1 MTENSAVYDPF
12 RPEGALEASGSRA
25 DGGGEVPEAMP
36 PWSPVEGG
44 DTHYGDHSAEAV
56 NLETSRSGAANL
68 QNPLADVRGLKRDS
82 NRGSQRSSQPNSNMA
97 SQSAQPPLR
106 SNTQQDLAGGS
117 MRRKSSNMEGSMRR
131 PASQSMRKNTMA
143 GSTLTKRSTLASMML
158 HGRVDVNRDDDDND
172 GMGTELESGRG
183 EEEEE
188 EEGLEGGTNT
198 AERLEAEQIFMP
210 NMRREAFI
218 PVRIARDKLKQVL
231 KEMAQMKHMHYA
243 ALETME
249 RQQEFLKAQLEATVA
264 TYARKLTNDYNTR
277 VKALEGEYQ
286 RRLDGLNKTAMGDL
300 QATLDAAR
308 RDAKLVEQRMQAQ
321 LMEKDREIEQE
332 RKMFQTKIQM
342 TRQAQEDMDK
352 QVEAARAGAKEKDRE
367 IERLTVELRVA
378 KAAGARWRRQL
389 YHYVG
394 GRGLRAGG
402 GPQGASHAAGARSR
416 RKDARPR
423 SAPRGAR
430 LV

>member
-1 MTENSAVYDPF
+1 
-12 RPEGALEASGSRA
+12 
-25 DGGGEVPEAMP
+25 
-36 PWSPVEGG
+36 
-44 DTHYGDHSAEAV
+44 
-56 NLETSRSGAANL
+56 
-68 QNPLADVRGLKRDS
+68 
-82 NRGSQRSSQPNSNMA
+82 
-97 SQSAQPPLR
+97 
-106 SNTQQDLAGGS
+106 
-117 MRRKSSNMEGSMRR
+117 
-131 PASQSMRKNTMA
+131 MRKNTMA

-352 QVEAARAGAKEKDRE
+352 QVEAARTVAKEKDRE

-378 KAAGARWRRQL
+378 KAAG
-389 YHYVG
+389 G
-394 GRGLRAGG
+394 AGG
-402 GPQGASHAAGARSR
+402 GDSSITTSGAGDSAQVEALKAQVTRLERDLAEKTQDHDQLREERASFEQALDERDQEIAQLHEQLAQFAEGGGELVVAGGDESG
-416 RKDARPR
+416 
-423 SAPRGAR
+423 GA
-430 LV
+430 VEEEGEEEGAVIVGGEDEEGEEGEEDGIQVVESM